1 MFLHMKNSE
10 IEEDH
15 AVKEGGIVEYKKMA
29 GEASLAEE
37 VAEVLRTRIINGE
50 YAIGEKLMESKV
62 ANELKVSRTPVR
74 EAFGELLK
82 EELVEYIPNKG
93 FFAMGFTMK
102 DMADVYDVRA
112 SVEQLAIRRAVE
124 NAGDREIAGLGEHLE
139 LMRFYTENN
148 IYEKLLKANEEFQNM
163 IYLMTGS
170 RFIVR
175 ILKTYQDYVHI
186 ARKNTL
192 KKQED
197 LPGIF
202 AEHAEI
208 YEAVR
213 SRDTEKAEEA
223 VRRHL
228 ISSCHR
234 AEEQWKVLQQR
245 QMSGKDAYR

>member
-124 NAGDREIAGLGEHLE
+124 NAGDRDW
-139 LMRFYTENN
+139 
-148 IYEKLLKANEEFQNM
+148 KD
-163 IYLMTGS
+163 
-170 RFIVR
+170 
-175 ILKTYQDYVHI
+175 DYYV
-186 ARKNTL
+186 
-192 KKQED
+192 
-197 LPGIF
+197 P
-202 AEHAEI
+202 
-208 YEAVR
+208 V
-213 SRDTEKAEEA
+213 
-223 VRRHL
+223 
-228 ISSCHR
+228 
-234 AEEQWKVLQQR
+234 
-245 QMSGKDAYR
+245 